1 MTVEL
6 SVFHRI
12 RVLPRELINQ
22 IAAGEVVDRPSSIL
36 KELFE
41 NSLDAGATRVDIDI
55 ENGGS
60 HLIRVR
66 DDGHG
71 IHRDDMPLALS
82 NHATSKI
89 SQLADL
95 EAIAS
100 LGFRGEALS
109 SINSISRL
117 ALISRTAE
125 DDHGWQSSG
134 DTCEPVAHGVGTTIE
149 VRDLFYNVPARR
161 KFLRTEKTEFTHLEQ
176 VARRITL
183 SVPQVAVTL
192 KHNGRTVWS
201 VKVASTQEDRERR
214 VARLCGNAFME
225 HAVHISSEAS
235 GLKLSGWM
243 ALPSLVRNQADLQFF
258 YLNGRMVRDKT
269 INHAMRQAYDD
280 VLYTGSHPACVL
292 FLEMPQQAVDVNV
305 HPGKLEVRFHESRLV
320 HDFIYSVLRNAL
332 MESTGATERAP
343 LPRYSSGSSS
353 RFSVSE
359 QVKNYGELIDGGQ
372 EARPSFPLGEVK
384 TFIQHRYI
392 VAENATGL
400 VLVDYAHAR
409 EYLILAGLQE
419 DETETLPL
427 LWPLSVNVSEQEA
440 DVFEQHKVLVE
451 ELGFEMDRIGPES
464 VLVRQL
470 PVVFRDSNHERV
482 VKGLLVE
489 LASDADKEKLQVAL
503 SRYGAEIEPSQMPTL
518 ESLNLLL
525 RELEK
530 SDLAALKTQARPVI
544 RELSADEI
552 NKLFEV

>member
-6 SVFHRI
+6 SSSNRI

-41 NSLDAGATRVDIDI
+41 NSLDAGASRIDIDV
-55 ENGGS
+55 EGGGVR
-60 HLIRVR
+60 LIRVR

-71 IHRDDMPLALS
+71 IHHEDMALALS

-89 SQLADL
+89 GALKDL
-95 EAIAS
+95 ESIGS

-109 SINSISRL
+109 SIDSISRL
-117 ALISRTAE
+117 TLISRMDE
-125 DDHGWQSSG
+125 DDHGWQLSG
-134 DTCEPVAHGVGTTIE
+134 DDCNPVAHGVGTTIE

-161 KFLRTEKTEFTHLEQ
+161 KFLRTEKTEFAHLEQ

-192 KHNGRTVWS
+192 KNNGRTVWS
-201 VKVASTQEDRERR
+201 VKPASTHEDRERR
-214 VARLCGNAFME
+214 VARLCGNVFME

-243 ALPSLVRNQADLQFF
+243 ALPSLVRNQSDLQFF

-292 FLEMPQQAVDVNV
+292 FLEMPLAEVDVNV
-305 HPGKLEVRFHESRLV
+305 HPGKLEVRFHQSRLV

-332 MESTGATERAP
+332 MESTGTTERTS
-343 LPRYSSGSSS
+343 LPVYSSKPTS
-353 RFSVSE
+353 RFAVAE
-359 QVKNYGELIDGGQ
+359 QINNYGELIDTEQKPGT
-372 EARPSFPLGEVK
+372 SYPLGEAK
-384 TFIQHRYI
+384 TFIQQRYI
-392 VAENATGL
+392 VAENQDGL
-400 VLVDYAHAR
+400 VLIDYQHAR
-409 EYLILAGLQE
+409 EHLILTGLQKKE
-419 DETETLPL
+419 IETLPL

-440 DVFEQHKVLVE
+440 DVFEQRRVLVE
-451 ELGFEMDRIGPES
+451 ESGFEMDRIGPES
-464 VLVRQL
+464 ILVRKL

-482 VKGLLVE
+482 VQGLLVE
-489 LASDADKEKLQVAL
+489 LASDTDKAQLQIAL
-503 SRYGAEIEPSQMPTL
+503 SRYGAEIALTSEPALETL
-518 ESLNLLL
+518 NELL

-530 SDLAALKTQARPVI
+530 SDLASLKTQTHPVV

-552 NKLFEV
+552 ERLFVS